1 MKIIHDVFIT
11 PNPLKGAR
19 ALKYSVI
26 TEWLKSPL
34 ELVPI
39 NREDLGVI
47 LELSAD

>member
-19 ALKYSVI
+19 APKYSGI

-34 ELVPI
+34 G
-39 NREDLGVI
+39 DLGVI
-47 LELSAD
+47 HEMSAD